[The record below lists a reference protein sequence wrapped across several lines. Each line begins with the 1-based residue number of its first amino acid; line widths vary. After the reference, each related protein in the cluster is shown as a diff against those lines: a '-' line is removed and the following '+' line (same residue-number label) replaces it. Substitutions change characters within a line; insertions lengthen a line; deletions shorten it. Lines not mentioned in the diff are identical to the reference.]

1 MGHVDTECELEQLAR
16 EVRRRTSPRR
26 RVAQFAWAC
35 LCQCNELCDA
45 ACRDRRMHREHVGR
59 GTHQAHR
66 LEVPLEVRV
75 DHEVPACGQQRVAVR
90 PRPRGGADAEIAAG
104 ASHVFHVELLSQNFG
119 KLLRKQTRGRV
130 IRPAG
135 GDRNDHPHG
144 PAWIGLRPTP
154 SRGGWRGER
163 GAREGEDATAA

>member
-1 MGHVDTECELEQLAR
+1 
-16 EVRRRTSPRR
+16 
-26 RVAQFAWAC
+26 
-35 LCQCNELCDA
+35 
-45 ACRDRRMHREHVGR
+45 MHREHVGR

-66 LEVPLEVRV
+66 LEVPIGIVGNFGIEARV

-90 PRPRGGADAEIAAG
+90 PRPRGGADAEIAAS